1 MTADLGIP
9 EPALAASSPIDR
21 DEGPTYVLAGRIVT
35 MEGDPA
41 TPAGRVVDDG
51 RLVIDR
57 GRVVAVVDHGAGEPV
72 PAAHAT
78 APVHVTGG
86 TIYPGLV
93 DLHNHFVYNVLP
105 LWKVPR
111 LYRNRTQ
118 WPRAEGYPG
127 GVTLPVRALAEDPD
141 TAKALVRY
149 VEAKALVGGTTT
161 GQGIRTRV
169 NGGPRLF
176 QGAMR
181 NLEETGDPALPEAGT
196 RVPNLFV
203 NPENVASFRRSLD
216 TRTAYMYHLAEGIDD
231 NARRTFTD
239 LADNGLLAVSLVGIH
254 CLGLAPD
261 DLAALA
267 SAGAK
272 AVWSPFSN
280 LLLYGETVDLAA
292 LADAG
297 VPFALGC
304 DWSPTGSKNLLQEL
318 KVARWVVEQQGAP
331 LSDADLVRAVTA
343 GAAGAVGWGDALGTL
358 TPGAYADVLVVA
370 GDGGDPYTTLVDA
383 TERDV
388 ELVVVHGLPRY
399 GTRQLLRAV
408 VAGDDRALAAVED
421 VEVAGRRRAF
431 LLRAPGS
438 GIDDVTWAEAGDR
451 LREAMADLPGFRQRS
466 EEAGRLAGDMPAPF
480 EVELDM
486 EWAPTP
492 DDLIDGDLRPAAL
505 AADWTLLAE
514 SLPLDPAEVGADDY
528 WERVHGQPN
537 LGPDLPDVLE
547 RSYG

>member
-1 MTADLGIP
+1 MSADLGLP
-9 EPALAASSPIDR
+9 EPALAASSPVDR
-21 DEGPTYVLAGRIVT
+21 DQGPTYVLAGRVVT
-35 MEGDPA
+35 MDDDA
-41 TPAGRVVDDG
+41 TVVDDG

-57 GRVVAVVDHGAGEPV
+57 GRIVAVVDAGAGEPV
-72 PAAHAT
+72 PDAFAT
-78 APVHVTGG
+78 APVHATGG
-86 TIYPGLV
+86 TLYPGLV

-105 LWKVPR
+105 LWNVPR
-111 LYRNRTQ
+111 RYRNRTQ
-118 WPRAEGYPG
+118 WPRADGYAG
-127 GVTLPVRALAEDPD
+127 GVTLPVRALAEDAD

-169 NGGPRLF
+169 HGGARLF

-196 RVPNLFV
+196 RVPNLYV

-216 TRTAYMYHLAEGIDD
+216 TRTAYLYHLAEGVDD

-239 LADNGLLAVSLVGIH
+239 LADNELLAGSLVGIH

-261 DLAALA
+261 DLGALA
-267 SAGAK
+267 GSGAK

-280 LLLYGETVDLAA
+280 LLLYGETLDLAA
-292 LADAG
+292 LVEAR
-297 VPFALGC
+297 VPFAIGC

-318 KVARWVVEQQGAP
+318 KVARWVVGEQGAP
-331 LSDADLVRAVTA
+331 LADADLVRAVTA
-343 GAAGAVGWGDALGTL
+343 GAAAAVGWGDAIGTL
-358 TPGAYADVLVVA
+358 TPGAYADVLVVE
-370 GDGGDPYTTLVDA
+370 GDGGDPYAMLIDA

-399 GTRQLLRAV
+399 GDRRLLRAV
-408 VAGDDRALAAVED
+408 VAGDDRASAAVED
-421 VEVAGRRRAF
+421 AEVAGRPRAF
-431 LLRAPGS
+431 LLAAEGS
-438 GIDDVTWAEAGDR
+438 GLDGVTWAGAGDL
-451 LREAMADLPGFRQRS
+451 LREAMADLPAFRTRT
-466 EEAGRLAGDMPAPF
+466 EEAARLADDGAPPPF
-480 EVELDM
+480 EVELDN

-492 DDLIDGDLRPAAL
+492 DDLADLDLPPAAL
-505 AADWTLLAE
+505 AADWTLLAD

-537 LGPDLPDVLE
+537 LGPDLPGVLE
-547 RSYG
+547 RGYG